1 MLLHFFFSEKVH
13 GIEFTLR
20 EMFRLFRI
28 LFSASNHTLKEI
40 KDFKLT
46 LKRVSGIDKL
56 ERRGLYQRDIAAT
69 FLGHSTLEQ
78 PIVSL

>member
-20 EMFRLFRI
+20 EMFCFFRI
-28 LFSASNHTLKEI
+28 LFSASNHTLEKI

-46 LKRVSGIDKL
+46 LKRVFGIDKL